1 MLIILKFKGSK
12 NTVEAIHKVMTLY
25 LSSATLFDGELCCQK
40 QFLYWHSISKL
51 AASELLRDT
60 TEFLA
65 ADLVVA
71 ED

>member
-1 MLIILKFKGSK
+1 
-12 NTVEAIHKVMTLY
+12 MTLN
-25 LSSATLFDGELCCQK
+25 LASTTLFDGELCCQE